1 MSLDAEISSM
11 MTQLRQMADGM
22 TATATVYARGAPQ
35 YPQAF
40 SPDSPRPYRTDVNRR
55 QAGGFAT
62 YPPPPD
68 VRADALDLPDP
79 PALRAIPGTARR
91 FVEPVP
97 GVTFRPVRLQKP
109 TFRRIDDPKAP
120 SRIAPDQRAPDA
132 PALDP
137 LRLPRLNAPPQSWA
151 TRPLSGTFQEAE
163 APGDTGKPNADF
175 DAEYRAGFAIAAPFL
190 DPLRAID
197 GRIAAIEAEIARLS
211 GPPDYE
217 AYEREK
223 YAQARSE
230 TDFQNRE
237 TVLQLDALPQN
248 SAGLPDGRRVFPALD
263 SRLKVHRAD
272 AAGALAARIG
282 RLELELAYLQALR
295 GLQAKTLSASLDL
308 LSRAMELV
316 LSGVDTAL
324 DSAEG
329 ALDTALQAMAL
340 ERRNLA
346 AFERFNATQKRVL
359 EDRQKLALSQLERL
373 DIAIEGMKLDARHDR
388 NVLAAARVASGLIE
402 RKLALYRAQM
412 DWVETDIQDRG
423 LELEIYEAQLRLYT
437 ARARRKQA
445 EINYREAE
453 IKEDLN
459 EMNAALTEIERHTL
473 TIQQETANLSAQK
486 VTVKAQAARN
496 RMALERHK
504 EARDAYLSQYR
515 LVDEAARLHLRA
527 LESGK
532 EAEFKSRELA
542 VRRTELANQTAL
554 QEATREIQKQRVMV
568 ESSLRGQKLA
578 LSRLAQTGTIQNGVA
593 GVLAGMASSAA
604 GGLNTL
610 VAATEKETL

>member
-1 MSLDAEISSM
+1 
-11 MTQLRQMADGM
+11 
-22 TATATVYARGAPQ
+22 
-35 YPQAF
+35 
-40 SPDSPRPYRTDVNRR
+40 
-55 QAGGFAT
+55 
-62 YPPPPD
+62 
-68 VRADALDLPDP
+68 
-79 PALRAIPGTARR
+79 
-91 FVEPVP
+91 
-97 GVTFRPVRLQKP
+97 
-109 TFRRIDDPKAP
+109 
-120 SRIAPDQRAPDA
+120 
-132 PALDP
+132 
-137 LRLPRLNAPPQSWA
+137 
-151 TRPLSGTFQEAE
+151 
-163 APGDTGKPNADF
+163 
-175 DAEYRAGFAIAAPFL
+175 
-190 DPLRAID
+190 
-197 GRIAAIEAEIARLS
+197 
-211 GPPDYE
+211 
-217 AYEREK
+217 
-223 YAQARSE
+223 
-230 TDFQNRE
+230 
-237 TVLQLDALPQN
+237 
-248 SAGLPDGRRVFPALD
+248 
-263 SRLKVHRAD
+263 
-272 AAGALAARIG
+272 
-282 RLELELAYLQALR
+282 
-295 GLQAKTLSASLDL
+295 
-308 LSRAMELV
+308 
-316 LSGVDTAL
+316 
-324 DSAEG
+324 
-329 ALDTALQAMAL
+329 
-340 ERRNLA
+340 
-346 AFERFNATQKRVL
+346 
-359 EDRQKLALSQLERL
+359 
-373 DIAIEGMKLDARHDR
+373 
-388 NVLAAARVASGLIE
+388 VASGLIE